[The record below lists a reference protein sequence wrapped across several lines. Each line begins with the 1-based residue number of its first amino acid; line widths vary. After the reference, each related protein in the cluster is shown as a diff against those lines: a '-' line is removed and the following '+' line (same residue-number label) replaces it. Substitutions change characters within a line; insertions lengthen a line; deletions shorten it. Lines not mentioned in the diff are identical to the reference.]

1 MRRVNSSA
9 RARGSAAGVAAA
21 GMIAAAGLFA
31 APAHAADPVF
41 TLGGPAEIGL
51 RPHPGSGAPQKAT
64 LDVTVDNPRDE
75 DFTDEYTVAFDFS
88 GIAGVADVRFDGDAT
103 SADCEITGTT
113 AVCTDHSIWGSA
125 LNSVARLELT
135 AAEGSVLGAGGD
147 IKVTGKSGTATFT
160 PYTAKVTVGG
170 PDLVMRPLGLRQD
183 VLPGEA
189 QPARISFANT
199 GTAAADGVL
208 LTLKYTHGIEIPERY
223 SNCEY
228 TKGAGASAEDVL
240 STAICSFDGSYEP
253 GTVYELAE
261 PLTVKAAQHAF
272 HEDFV
277 YRVGEN
283 TQKERDAQ
291 RAGASFTR
299 GSGGKL
305 ALKKVLSA
313 RSADLA
319 PRDNQREQ
327 SIRAKNT
334 ADFVAYGASVAEAPA
349 GETVRTTVGF
359 RNEGPAWIGYLRS
372 GEDIGVVD
380 FTVPEGAAVT
390 GKPDT
395 CTGVTAS
402 GGDREQQLGA
412 PRYLCA
418 VPSVVRED
426 EDFALPFEMKIE
438 KVVHRAEGKVTVRN
452 WSASHPALPFDPD
465 TDDNTAAVVLNSGDA
480 GSDSGGTGDPATGGG
495 TGGSTGGGGDDDE
508 STGGTTGG
516 STTSGTSAGGATAQG
531 GLAATGSSAL
541 LAAGGAAAALAA
553 GAVAIVAARRR
564 RTDG

>member
-9 RARGSAAGVAAA
+9 LLRGSAAGLAAA

-75 DFTDEYTVAFDFS
+75 DFTDEYTVTFDLS
-88 GIAGVADVRFDGDAT
+88 GIAGVADVRFDGEAT

-113 AVCTDHSIWGSA
+113 AVCTDHSIGGSA

-135 AAEGSVLGAGGD
+135 AAKDSELGASGD
-147 IKVTGKSGTATFT
+147 IKVTGKSENATFT
-160 PYTAKVTVGG
+160 PYSAEVTVGG
-170 PDLVMRPLGLRQD
+170 PDLVMRPLGLKQD

-208 LTLKYTHGIEIPERY
+208 LTLMYSHGIEIPERY

-228 TKGAGASAEDVL
+228 TKGTGASFEDVF
-240 STAICSFDGSYEP
+240 STAICSFEGSYEP

-261 PLTVKAAQHAF
+261 PLTVKAAKHAF

-291 RAGASFTR
+291 RAGASFTK

-313 RSADLA
+313 RSADLD
-319 PRDNQREQ
+319 PWNNQQEQ

-334 ADFVAYGASVAEAPA
+334 ADFVAYGASVVEAAA

-380 FTVPEGAAVT
+380 VTVPEGASVT
-390 GKPDT
+390 AKPDT
-395 CTGVTAS
+395 CTGVTAA

-412 PRYLCA
+412 PRYFCA

-426 EDFALPFEMKIE
+426 ENFALPFEMTIE
-438 KVVHRAEGKVTVRN
+438 KVVPQAKGKVTVRN
-452 WSASHPALPFDPD
+452 WFVSDPALPFDPD
-465 TDDNTAAVVLNSGDA
+465 MDDNTATIVLNSADT
-480 GSDSGGTGDPATGGG
+480 GSDSGGTGDPATSGG
-495 TGGSTGGGGDDDE
+495 TGGSTGGGDDDA

-516 STTSGTSAGGATAQG
+516 SGTSGTSAGGTTAQG

-541 LAAGGAAAALAA
+541 LAAGGAAAALVAGTAA
-553 GAVAIVAARRR
+553 ILAARRR
-564 RTDG
+564 GTNA